1 MGSPRFPDSWRG
13 ELRLSVAPRTVAL
26 LFGTLLLS
34 LGFIYSYA
42 AAFHDPTP
50 HGIPVQVSST
60 SANGEAAV
68 DRVVAQLNGLE
79 GAPLEASAA
88 GSADAVREAVRDGGA
103 SAGLVID
110 PAGDSDVLYVAS
122 GGGAS
127 VVTAVEQV
135 VEGVAHAQ
143 GRTFTVIDL
152 VPVAEGDARGLTGFY
167 LAVGW
172 VVGGYLVASLLA
184 IAEGARA
191 TTRRHA
197 VVRLGFLVPYA
208 LLLGFGGASIVGP
221 GLDVWTGHVLPL
233 GLVGSLTVFA
243 VAAATVGLQAV
254 LGTFGIGAAV
264 LLFVVLGNPSAGGP
278 YQSSLLPGF
287 WSAIGPFIPSGAA
300 TGLVRDTVY
309 FGAGGVGWELWV
321 LVAYLV
327 IGSVLAITITHTLGE
342 PAADRAGDDE
352 STDEPVGAGV

>member
-1 MGSPRFPDSWRG
+1 MRVS
-13 ELRLSVAPRTVAL
+13 LAPRTVAL
-26 LFGTLLLS
+26 LLGTLLLA
-34 LGFIYSYA
+34 LGFIYSYV

-50 HGIPVQVSST
+50 HGIPVLVSSE
-60 SANGEAAV
+60 SANSEAAV
-68 DRVVAQLNGLE
+68 DRVVAQLNGLD

-88 GSADAVREAVRDGGA
+88 GSADSVREAVRDGST

-110 PAGDSDVLYVAS
+110 PARDSDVLYVAS

-135 VEGVAHAQ
+135 ADGVANVQ
-143 GRTFTVIDL
+143 GRSYTVTDL

-197 VVRLGFLVPYA
+197 VVRLGLLVPYA
-208 LLLGFGGASIVGP
+208 LLLGFGGALIVGP

-287 WSAIGPFIPSGAA
+287 WSAIGPFIPTGAA
-300 TGLVRDTVY
+300 TRLVRDTVY

-321 LVAYLV
+321 LAGYLV

-342 PAADRAGDDE
+342 PAADRVGA
-352 STDEPVGAGV
+352 DEPTDAPTSAGV